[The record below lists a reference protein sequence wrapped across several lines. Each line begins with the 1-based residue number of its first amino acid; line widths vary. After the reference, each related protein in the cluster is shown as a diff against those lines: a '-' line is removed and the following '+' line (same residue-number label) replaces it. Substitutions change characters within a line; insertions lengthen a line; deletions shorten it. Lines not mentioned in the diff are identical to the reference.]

1 VEKILSSQAAL
12 LRRLTE
18 TAGAYPPSR
27 PLPWRLGHAVR
38 QVLAADGASITLEN
52 SSPGR
57 VTPCATDRR
66 AYLLEDAQEV
76 LGEGP
81 SPDAFTTGRPV
92 VASLAQPGPAPWP
105 RFMAA
110 AKRIIG
116 PRGVLWSV
124 PMRATGDILG
134 TLSLYRLAPGPLAEP
149 PDGAQFLADATG
161 RLLLTD
167 PLAFMESPVG
177 GGWSS
182 RAVIHQATGMLIAQ
196 LGVHAEGAL
205 AILRCYACNR
215 GAELVQVARDV
226 VERKLDLS
234 RRRPPPLPAG

>member
-1 VEKILSSQAAL
+1 V
-12 LRRLTE
+12 
-18 TAGAYPPSR
+18 
-27 PLPWRLGHAVR
+27 PWRLGQAVR
-38 QVLAADGASITLEN
+38 RVLAADGASITLEN
-52 SSPGR
+52 FSPGR

-66 AYLLEDAQEV
+66 AYLLEDAQDV

-81 SPDAFTTGRPV
+81 SADAFATGRPA
-92 VASLAQPGPAPWP
+92 VASLAQPGPAHWP
-105 RFMAA
+105 RFVAA

-124 PMRATGDILG
+124 PIRATGDVLG

-149 PDGAQFLADATG
+149 LDAAQFLADATG
-161 RLLLTD
+161 SLLLTD
-167 PLAFMESPVG
+167 PLAFTESPVG

-205 AILRCYACNR
+205 AILRSHACSR

-226 VERKLDLS
+226 VDRKLDLS
-234 RRRPPPLPAG
+234 RRCPPPLPAG